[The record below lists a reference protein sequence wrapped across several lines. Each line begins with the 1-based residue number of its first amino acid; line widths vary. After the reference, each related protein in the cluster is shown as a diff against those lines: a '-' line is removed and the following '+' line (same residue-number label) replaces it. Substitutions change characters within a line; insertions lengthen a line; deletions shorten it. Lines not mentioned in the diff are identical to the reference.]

1 MGYEVLIVDDSM
13 IIRSMV
19 AKTLRMSGVDLGN
32 LFFAANGQEGLEQLR
47 SRPID
52 IVFADINM
60 PVMDGVEMVN
70 AMAAEGFLA
79 RIPVVIVST
88 ERSTTRIEALKA
100 KGVEA
105 YLQKPFMP
113 EQFKET
119 VDRLLPGGEGK

>member
-1 MGYEVLIVDDSM
+1 MGYEVLVVDDSM

-19 AKTLRMSGVDLGN
+19 AKTLRMSGLKLGTI
-32 LFFAANGQEGLEQLR
+32 LFATNGQEGLEQLR
-47 SRPID
+47 SKQVD

-70 AMAAEGFLA
+70 AMAEEGFLD
-79 RIPVVIVST
+79 RVPVVIVST

-100 KGVEA
+100 KGVNA

-119 VDRLLPGGEGK
+119 VDRLLPGKEAT